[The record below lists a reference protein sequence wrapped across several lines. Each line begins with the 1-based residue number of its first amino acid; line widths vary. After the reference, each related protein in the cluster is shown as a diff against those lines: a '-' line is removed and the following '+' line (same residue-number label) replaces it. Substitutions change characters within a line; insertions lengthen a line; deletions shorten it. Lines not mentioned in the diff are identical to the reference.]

1 MGVIVGVGD
10 NGAVRVTV
18 GVNVST
24 VTESSTEDVVAVDK
38 GDSTARV
45 GETRT
50 TGDSGGEMC
59 LIVVYTL

>member
-24 VTESSTEDVVAVDK
+24 VTESSTEDVVAVDN

-50 TGDSGGEMC
+50 TGDSGGEMR